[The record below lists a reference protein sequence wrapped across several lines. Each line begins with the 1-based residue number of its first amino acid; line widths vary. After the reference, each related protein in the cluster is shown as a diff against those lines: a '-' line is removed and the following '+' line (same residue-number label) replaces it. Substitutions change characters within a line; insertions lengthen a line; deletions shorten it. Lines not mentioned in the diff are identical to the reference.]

1 MLQRAILNG
10 DRPPER
16 TSNTAIAH
24 FSVDRRGG
32 PASIHLHTVPADI
45 VSIYPR
51 FRGMR
56 FVVVEDDIVIVSP
69 RSNRVVAVLPRSEGS
84 HYASREGTSQRTRET
99 TGVATRDERLVLSP
113 RSREIIHT
121 TVLSEPACHYEQKLD
136 FFLFMP
142 VPRTVQV
149 CEFPSRL
156 VEEVPEDPLLSLRR
170 SRQ

>member
-1 MLQRAILNG
+1 MSIGAVVPR
-10 DRPPER
+10 
-16 TSNTAIAH
+16 
-24 FSVDRRGG
+24 
-32 PASIHLHTVPADI
+32 SIHLHTVPADI

-149 CEFPSRL
+149 CQFPSRL
-156 VEEVPEDPLLSLRR
+156 VEEVPEIRSYRYVVHGNDVAIVDPDQDRVVELID
-170 SRQ
+170 